1 MPVCDRARSWI
12 CRTSERLSFL
22 LCKTGSDGSSNHP
35 EPGKLHL
42 CGCPK
47 ESESSGREESIGRV
61 HYPATKTHAPSNY
74 RVSTVF
80 LLRELYI
87 RPVSIGKPNLD
98 CLGNRRHA
106 GEKSKESTVRRQN
119 IGKMGIQSYNR
130 QPRPLR
136 SCYSNRNP
144 HTPGHPISKPPVFMP
159 PIQTPT
165 IPSH

>member
-1 MPVCDRARSWI
+1 VTEQEAGCAEPASAFHFCCAKPAVMVLPTTLNLESCTFVGAPRKVKVPAGKRALEEYIIQLPRHMLHPITGLALSS
-12 CRTSERLSFL
+12 CFER
-22 LCKTGSDGSSNHP
+22 
-35 EPGKLHL
+35 
-42 CGCPK
+42 
-47 ESESSGREESIGRV
+47 
-61 HYPATKTHAPSNY
+61 
-74 RVSTVF
+74 
-80 LLRELYI
+80 YI